1 MNAMTQTPEK
11 LTRFAPCPRRQRGT
25 ILFVSLIILLLLTI
39 LGVTAMSNVTMEER
53 MAGNLRDGA
62 LATQSAE
69 AALRSAEAWLTAVVA
84 EPGKCSTI
92 GTACATAWD
101 EGILPDLSF
110 LDDTW
115 WTTNGR
121 LYVNNG
127 GGNELTGGDTVSGR
141 YVAANPEFIIEFQ
154 KYVPDSLVVGHK
166 NSVDG
171 KQFFLVTARAH
182 GGSISAESVLQTS
195 FTKRF

>member
-1 MNAMTQTPEK
+1 MEAMTQTPEK
-11 LTRFAPCPRRQRGT
+11 FTRLASCPERQRGT

-53 MAGNLRDGA
+53 MAGNLRDGDM
-62 LATQSAE
+62 ATQASE
-69 AALRSAEAWLTAVVA
+69 AALRSAEAWLTAIVT
-84 EPGKCSTI
+84 EPGRCSTI

-101 EGILPDLSF
+101 EGVLPDLSF
-110 LDDTW
+110 QDDTW
-115 WTTNGR
+115 WNTNGR
-121 LYVNNG
+121 PYANSG
-127 GGNELTGGDTVSGR
+127 GGNVLTGGDTVTGS

-154 KYVPDSLVVGHK
+154 KYVPDTLTIGHK

-171 KQFFLVTARAH
+171 KQFFLVTGRAH

>member
-1 MNAMTQTPEK
+1 MKAMTQTPK
-11 LTRFAPCPRRQRGT
+11 KITRLVSCPQRQRGT

-53 MAGNLRDGA
+53 MAGNLRDGQ
-62 LATQSAE
+62 LAVEAAE
-69 AALRSAEAWLTAVVA
+69 AALRSGEAWLAAQVT
-84 EPGKCSTI
+84 EPGKCTTI
-92 GTACATAWD
+92 NTACATAWD
-101 EGILPDLSF
+101 EGVLPDLSF
-110 LDDTW
+110 QIDAW
-115 WTTNGR
+115 WTLNGQA
-121 LYVNNG
+121 YVNDG
-127 GGNELTGGDTVSGR
+127 GGNVLTGGDTASGS
-141 YVAANPEFIIEFQ
+141 YVDANPEFIIEFQ

-171 KQFFLVTARAH
+171 KQFFLVSARAH

>member
-1 MNAMTQTPEK
+1 MKAMTQTPEAI
-11 LTRFAPCPRRQRGT
+11 TRLASCPRRQRGT

-53 MAGNLRDGA
+53 MAGNLRDGQ
-62 LATQSAE
+62 LAEQASE
-69 AALRSAEAWLTAVVA
+69 AALRSAEAWLTAIVA
-84 EPGKCSTI
+84 EPGRCSTI

-101 EGILPDLSF
+101 EGALPDLSF

-121 LYVNNG
+121 PYANSG
-127 GGNELTGGDTVSGR
+127 GGNVLTGGDTVSGS

-154 KYVPDSLVVGHK
+154 KYVPDTLTIGHK

-171 KQFFLVTARAH
+171 KQFFLVTGRAH

>member
-1 MNAMTQTPEK
+1 MTQTPEK
-11 LTRFAPCPRRQRGT
+11 LTRLASCPQRQRGT

-53 MAGNLRDGA
+53 MAGNLRDSD
-62 LATQSAE
+62 LATQAAE
-69 AALRSAEAWLTAVVA
+69 AALRSGEAWLTAQVA

-92 GTACATAWD
+92 GTACATAWG
-101 EGILPDLSF
+101 EGVLPDLSF
-110 LDDTW
+110 QDDAW
-115 WTTNGR
+115 WTINGR
-121 LYVNNG
+121 TYVNSG
-127 GGNELTGGDTVSGR
+127 GGNVLTGGDTVTGS
-141 YVAANPEFIIEFQ
+141 YVAAPPEFIIEFK